1 MRQLLLCIAVMLVVG
16 TLVPAAPCAAQQS
29 AAQLAR
35 RGVGLRI
42 GTWKVPAPVAAST
55 EFTISPHVE
64 LFFQRGLGEHV
75 SLESSVA
82 AWRRIS
88 TKATALP
95 GSEIVTRSYII
106 PIFTALKFF
115 PVTTVNDAIEPY
127 FLGGAG
133 FALGIQN
140 EGSNAIGGGGTSIS
154 TGFGVKAEAGLE
166 YHVTRSLGL
175 LAGGR
180 YQLIRFGDPISEDK
194 KFRGGGF
201 EGGLSYRLQF

>member
-35 RGVGLRI
+35 RG
-42 GTWKVPAPVAAST
+42 
-55 EFTISPHVE
+55 E

-166 YHVTRSLGL
+166 YHVNRSLGL